1 MRGFAAA
8 AVVLGSALVG
18 SPAGAEHLL
27 DRATLDKVLSDR
39 AEQRR
44 TDLAKL
50 DAFLS
55 TSAAER
61 AVESMSAD
69 PLRMC
74 APACLPSRTESCT
87 GPGHEPPGP
96 GARGCAAMKALVWVG
111 PKRVEIQQI
120 PESRVREGATPAKS
134 PRPRRPTQG
143 CGREC
148 L

>member
-18 SPAGAEHLL
+18 SPVGAEHLL

-69 PLRMC
+69 PLRV
-74 APACLPSRTESCT
+74 RTGLSSLSDGELQDLAQRAAAL
-87 GPGHEPPGP
+87 EVDP
-96 GARGCAAMKALVWVG
+96 GAGLSSDVNTLLVIFLIVAI
-111 PKRVEIQQI
+111 VVLVL
-120 PESRVREGATPAKS
+120 SAV
-134 PRPRRPTQG
+134 
-143 CGREC
+143 
-148 L
+148 